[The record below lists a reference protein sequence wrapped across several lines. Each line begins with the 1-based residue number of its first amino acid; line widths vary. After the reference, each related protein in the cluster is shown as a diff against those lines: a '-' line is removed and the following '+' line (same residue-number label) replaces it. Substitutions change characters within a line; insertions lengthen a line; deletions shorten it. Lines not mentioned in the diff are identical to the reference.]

1 MKKLLCSVLV
11 VGSFIFAT
19 AQTTIAL
26 HDQQTSSTVQKKKSL
41 KDYQRNHD
49 LNRAQLFTGTIS
61 GKGSAVPS
69 NVTSK
74 SFTPSSSIYTQLWGE
89 VKSVSQTEKQLF
101 QMNYNYGADAKVTI
115 KLLDDQINVTKSFT
129 VALPESANYFSVL
142 NEYYY
147 DADGKRN
154 FMIYVHH
161 FVGSGGPENQRDSV
175 FIVTENGELLAT
187 LDGFSAKV
195 VEAAT
200 GTKIMTFHD
209 EESQMVITNFNLA
222 DFSFDKS
229 MSVPFEL
236 LNFMAGSPVNF
247 MDVKGVP
254 SLVLAHYKKLFLDND
269 TFEVF
274 PDNNLMVKIY
284 DFDLN
289 LKKSIALDISSSYPE
304 EPYTIPMA
312 EFGMFYGYG
321 KYDITDKTF
330 NDDEAI
336 EVLYSI
342 SYFDLLGD
350 SEWNHYF
357 VGDEN
362 GNRIKSLEKDIVG
375 RVELQELPGQDDQI
389 GLFIGNDEQVE
400 GLEMFNLK
408 SWATAYEF
416 PAYYNGELLSLNFN
430 RMPMGDSYDY
440 LFGMPALEEV
450 GAQSFG
456 TINHYDHL
464 GQFKK
469 ATKLSLGENV
479 LNFTPLLYAQ
489 AMTPN
494 LYLNYNQPTYTY
506 VTKHLANGKGY
517 NILRVAK
524 SETEII
530 FEAQGNPT
538 KGDLVGS
545 SYITDINDNIKKLA
559 LLYTTGDYTMTIDFH
574 DLPFTALSTQS
585 NSLKNS
591 LLVYVDKTSNT
602 VRWNETSNSFAVYS
616 MSGSLIRQGG
626 KGASFSAAGLPKG
639 VYVLMI
645 TTPKGEKLTKRF
657 IL

>member
-19 AQTTIAL
+19 AQTKIAL
-26 HDQQTSSTVQKKKSL
+26 HDQPTSSVQKKKSL
-41 KDYQRNHD
+41 KDYKRNHD

-61 GKGSAVPS
+61 GKGGAVPA

-74 SFTPSSSIYTQLWGE
+74 SVTPSASIYTQLWGE
-89 VKSVSQTEKQLF
+89 VKSVSQEEKQLF
-101 QMNYNYGADAKVTI
+101 LINYNYGVDAKVTVR
-115 KLLDDQINVTKSFT
+115 LLDDQINVTKSFT
-129 VALPESANYFSVL
+129 VALPESANNFGML

-161 FVGSGGPENQRDSV
+161 FVGNGGPENQRDSV
-175 FIVTENGELLAT
+175 FIVTETGEIVAT
-187 LDGFSAKV
+187 LDGFGAKV
-195 VEAAT
+195 VETST
-200 GTKIMTFHD
+200 GRKIMTFHD
-209 EESQMVITNFNLA
+209 EEDQMLISNYNIA
-222 DFSFDKS
+222 DFSLDKS
-229 MSVPFEL
+229 MAIPFDL
-236 LNFMAGSPVNF
+236 LNFMSGSPANF
-247 MDVKGVP
+247 MNVKGVP
-254 SLVLAHYKKLFLDND
+254 SMVLAHYEKLFMDND

-274 PDNNLMVKIY
+274 PDNHLIVGIY

-289 LKKSIALDISSSYPE
+289 LKKSIALDISSAYPE

-321 KYDITDKTF
+321 KYDVTDKTF

-336 EVLYSI
+336 EVLYSVY
-342 SYFDLLGD
+342 YFDLLGD
-350 SEWNHYF
+350 REWNHYF

-362 GNRIKSLEKDIVG
+362 GNRIRSLEKDIIG
-375 RVELQELPGQDDQI
+375 RVELQELPGHDDQI
-389 GLFIGNDEQVE
+389 GLFIGDDEMVG
-400 GLEMFNLK
+400 GLNMFNMK
-408 SWATAYEF
+408 SWTSAYEF

-430 RMPMGDSYDY
+430 RMPVGDSYDY
-440 LFGMPALEEV
+440 LFGMPDLDVV

-456 TINHYDHL
+456 KINHYDSQ

-479 LNFTPLLYAQ
+479 MNFTPLLYDQ

-494 LYLNYNQPTYTY
+494 LYLNDNQPTYTY
-506 VTKHLANGKGY
+506 VSKHLAGGKAY

-524 SETEII
+524 NETEII
-530 FEAQGNPT
+530 FEAQGDNT

-545 SYITDINDNIKKLA
+545 SYITDSNDNIKKLA
-559 LLYTTGDYTMTIDFH
+559 LLYTTGNYNMTIDFH
-574 DLPFTALSTQS
+574 DLPFTALNTQS
-585 NSLKNS
+585 TSLKNS

-602 VRWNETSNSFAVYS
+602 VRWNETSNSYAVYS

-626 KGASFSAAGLPKG
+626 KGESFSTAGLPKG